1 MKQSLL
7 LFQLLA
13 SLSSLLLIL
22 SSMFLFQLLYSSTL
36 IGSFFIFSVSSLK
49 FSLSF
54 SILLS
59 RPVSIFTVITYNLLK
74 AYCLSPF
81 HLVIL
86 WGLVLFFDLKNIP
99 LPPNLAWL
107 SVFVFMDYAEQ
118 LLHLN
123 LKEWC
128 NVWSSMYIL
137 CDWWLLLAGWSCG
150 CCGLGSLGFLQS
162 GHTVR
167 TFKLRWMQTSVSWDS
182 LCWGYTG
189 RAAESEM
196 GVSLGSL
203 RHSM

>member
-86 WGLVLFFDLKNIP
+86 
-99 LPPNLAWL
+99 
-107 SVFVFMDYAEQ
+107 
-118 LLHLN
+118 
-123 LKEWC
+123 
-128 NVWSSMYIL
+128 
-137 CDWWLLLAGWSCG
+137 
-150 CCGLGSLGFLQS
+150 
-162 GHTVR
+162 
-167 TFKLRWMQTSVSWDS
+167 
-182 LCWGYTG
+182 
-189 RAAESEM
+189 
-196 GVSLGSL
+196 
-203 RHSM
+203 